1 MVVVDCNATHC
12 RWRPDVTFLHLD
24 PEQVIFPRHDADAW
38 AKGDKRTAS
47 EGSHIGK
54 LVNINLEGMASRV
67 HAFLKN
73 MQLTLL
79 EIETILATVANGNS
93 IQEAA
98 CHWITS
104 NKEKWEK
111 WIPVKTACRPG
122 DGLVDRRFNFV
133 STRQAAVDCG
143 LCLPGHFSEIL
154 VDHLGQTR
162 RCSQCSAGRS
172 QRLSGATSCV
182 DCAAGRFTAEPGQ
195 SECAVCPLGSYST
208 SRGSEGCERCG
219 RGPKWTT
226 NRLVKV
232 DQEQRWIEVEGAASA
247 MDCSCVAGW
256 YLEHSTCKVCGV
268 GTKCLGGELQL
279 LPGYYSKQKN
289 PGHVFQ
295 CFGSKGRCPGGSPG
309 ICAAGRDTQ
318 SVDCGCL
325 PGLRSKGSVCHPC
338 HEGDYFILSFL
349 CCLLLGCSGLLHVAS
364 LTASQ
369 SKQQSSLINA
379 IVCLNQMVTC
389 KNSKISCF
397 ETSN

>member
-79 EIETILATVANGNS
+79 EIETILAVANGS

-104 NKEKWEK
+104 NKEWEK
-111 WIPVKTACRPG
+111 WIPIKTACRPS

-162 RCSQCSAGRS
+162 RCSQCSAGPV
-172 QRLSGATSCV
+172 Q
-182 DCAAGRFTAEPGQ
+182 
-195 SECAVCPLGSYST
+195 LG
-208 SRGSEGCERCG
+208 
-219 RGPKWTT
+219 
-226 NRLVKV
+226 
-232 DQEQRWIEVEGAASA
+232 D
-247 MDCSCVAGW
+247 
-256 YLEHSTCKVCGV
+256 
-268 GTKCLGGELQL
+268 LQL
-279 LPGYYSKQKN
+279 SRAN
-289 PGHVFQ
+289 PNVL
-295 CFGSKGRCPGGSPG
+295 RARW
-309 ICAAGRDTQ
+309 AATQ
-318 SVDCGCL
+318 
-325 PGLRSKGSVCHPC
+325 P
-338 HEGDYFILSFL
+338 
-349 CCLLLGCSGLLHVAS
+349 HVAVKDVKDV
-364 LTASQ
+364 AEDQ
-369 SKQQSSLINA
+369 SGPQIA
-379 IVCLNQMVTC
+379 W
-389 KNSKISCF
+389 
-397 ETSN
+397 